1 MVYLICPVQTEVT
14 EVCDFIAFKVSLNMI
29 KKYLPVTFGEVCIE
43 KNFSK
48 LYKK

>member
-29 KKYLPVTFGEVCIE
+29 KKLSASDFWRSLHRE
-43 KNFSK
+43 K
-48 LYKK
+48 L